1 MPSTPRVG
9 VACPRTGERAAICDW
24 LRAAGCEPVLL
35 VDACLVTT
43 EVTGP
48 PLLLV
53 VADASLLTPHFLV
66 ALRRGDPHR
75 PVIAIGDA
83 DDPNEAMLRRKDVQF
98 HLRPLDEQALIL
110 AVGLAQVEGR
120 SLRRS
125 ERRVVPRLASTVE
138 GETAVLID
146 VSNEG
151 LRLEVSTP
159 AAARRLAPQ
168 FVVHVPV
175 LRMGVPVQRVWVKSA
190 PSGPNRTV
198 QCGASLLATDERTI
212 VAWKRLA
219 DPAGGPLFASPRP
232 ATAKVAAQAGLF
244 GRVSAAIAGAP
255 LVGALAPGSWRGG
268 RS

>member
-1 MPSTPRVG
+1 M
-9 VACPRTGERAAICDW
+9 
-24 LRAAGCEPVLL
+24 LL

-53 VADASLLTPHFLV
+53 VADASLLTPHFLL

-98 HLRPLDEQALIL
+98 HLRPLDEQALLL

-125 ERRVVPRLASTVE
+125 ERRVVPRLATTVE
-138 GETAVLID
+138 GENAVLLD

-168 FVVHVPV
+168 FVVHVPS
-175 LRMGVPVQRVWVKSA
+175 LRMGVPVQRVWLKSA
-190 PSGPNRTV
+190 PAGPNRTV

-219 DPAGGPLFASPRP
+219 DPAGGPLYVTPRP
-232 ATAKVAAQAGLF
+232 APAKVEQAGLF
-244 GRVSAAIAGAP
+244 GRMSAAIASTP

>member
-1 MPSTPRVG
+1 MPSTPRIG

-24 LRAAGCEPVLL
+24 LRSAGFEPVLL
-35 VDACLVTT
+35 VNACLVTT

-53 VADASLLTPHFLV
+53 VADASLLTPHFLI
-66 ALRRGDPHR
+66 ALRKGDPNR
-75 PVIAIGDA
+75 PVLAIGDA
-83 DDPNEAMLRRKDVQF
+83 DDPNEATLRRKDVQF
-98 HLRPLDEQALIL
+98 HVRPLDERALML
-110 AVGLAQVEGR
+110 AVGLAQAEGR

-138 GETAVLID
+138 GEPAVLID

-151 LRLEVSTP
+151 LRLEVTTP
-159 AAARRLAPQ
+159 SGARRLAPQ

-190 PSGPNRTV
+190 PTGPTRTV

-212 VAWKRLA
+212 MAWKRLA
-219 DPAGGPLFASPRP
+219 DPAGGPLFAPPRP
-232 ATAKVAAQAGLF
+232 AAAKVEQAGLF
-244 GRVSAAIAGAP
+244 GRMSAAIASAP
-255 LVGALAPGSWRGG
+255 LVGAFAPGSWRGG

>member
-53 VADASLLTPHFLV
+53 VADASLLTPHFLI

-75 PVIAIGDA
+75 PILAIGDA

-98 HLRPLDEQALIL
+98 HVRPLDEQALML

-120 SLRRS
+120 SQRRS

-138 GETAVLID
+138 GEGAVILD

-151 LRLEVSTP
+151 LRLEVATP

-175 LRMGVPVQRVWVKSA
+175 LRMAVPVQRVWVKSA
-190 PSGPNRTV
+190 PTGPTRTV

-219 DPAGGPLFASPRP
+219 DPAGGPLFAPPRP
-232 ATAKVAAQAGLF
+232 AAAKVAPTGLF
-244 GRVSAAIAGAP
+244 GRVGAALASAP